1 MLIHRVGGQDAG
13 EVIKVRP
20 RTWGRAVACLGCG
33 AKAACAH
40 SYCKRTVADVPPTRV
55 AAPGASRRINNTL
68 PIGSPKRLQGYQER
82 IGAGLVPVG
91 MGVLAGIQLM
101 SPAWRERLR
110 VRAAHYGATSV
121 PGSKVSF
128 DGGAWAGLH
137 RCRVDLSWRSM
148 RLPWINSL
156 PSAWPRYGL
165 LRPRHMAGSRQGTQT
180 AQGGG
185 ECVGHPRTCRAP
197 YAEAFGCAKSVITVA
212 R

>member
-68 PIGSPKRLQGYQER
+68 PIGSPKRLRGYQER

-91 MGVLAGIQLM
+91 MGVLAGVQLM

-128 DGGAWAGLH
+128 DGGAVLVRCCAGPGT
-137 RCRVDLSWRSM
+137 RWTGSM
-148 RLPWINSL
+148 
-156 PSAWPRYGL
+156 SACMRDVTSAPC
-165 LRPRHMAGSRQGTQT
+165 Q
-180 AQGGG
+180 
-185 ECVGHPRTCRAP
+185 RA
-197 YAEAFGCAKSVITVA
+197 SA
-212 R
+212 RENHEKTSFEQVNASA